1 MIVTLVEGARPERA
15 LEAGRM
21 NRERCMWTI
30 MGFIKDDSGAS
41 AVDYGLIAIA
51 AGLAISAVMP
61 IFQNS

>member
-15 LEAGRM
+15 IETGRM
-21 NRERCMWTI
+21 NPGEVHV
-30 MGFIKDDSGAS
+30 DDHGAS

>member
-1 MIVTLVEGARPERA
+1 MSA
-15 LEAGRM
+15 
-21 NRERCMWTI
+21 I

>member
-1 MIVTLVEGARPERA
+1 
-15 LEAGRM
+15 
-21 NRERCMWTI
+21 MWTI

-61 IFQNS
+61 ILQNS